1 MSATSPDPH
10 RNTPPGLRE
19 ETDAAGARRLVFTG
33 RWTLRGLARRSGALQ
48 AQLKPYVDDPGVHWD
63 LTRLSALDSVG
74 AFVIWQ
80 ATGGHRPQRLSVS
93 DDHAALFRRWL
104 DRRIPSVDEALKRPP
119 WRPLQKLESV
129 VEGIVDHVLGFL
141 AILGQLALDLLLL
154 LRHPGQTPWRDISAT
169 IYHAG
174 VRALG
179 ITALVG
185 FLIGV
190 VVGYL
195 FALQLN
201 SYGAAIYIINI
212 LGLSIVRELGP
223 MLAAILVAGRSGSSM
238 TAQLGVMRLTEELDA
253 LQAMGVSHS
262 LRLILPKVVGL
273 FVALPLLVLWTDIVG
288 LFGGML
294 SAKATLG
301 LSPARFIQGLPHV
314 VPIANFWLGLAKGAV
329 FGSVIGLVAS
339 HFGMRIKP
347 NTESLGVET
356 TNAVVVAITLVLTV
370 DAIFAIL
377 FKGVGL
383 G

>member
-1 MSATSPDPH
+1 MSASPDPR

-19 ETDAAGARRLVFTG
+19 ETDATGARRLIFTG
-33 RWTLRGLARRSGALQ
+33 RWTLRGLARRAEALQ

-63 LTRLSALDSVG
+63 LTRLNALDSVG

-80 ATGGHRPQRLSVS
+80 ATEGRRPQRLSVS

-154 LRHPGQTPWRDISAT
+154 LRHPGRTPWRDISAT

-223 MLAAILVAGRSGSSM
+223 MLAAILVAGRSGSAM

-253 LQAMGVSHS
+253 LQAMGISHS

-273 FVALPLLVLWTDIVG
+273 FVALPLLVLWTDVVG

-339 HFGMRIKP
+339 HFGMRIQP